1 MTRKTSIF
9 IFLGLI
15 FTFVIWMMDRAS
27 LVAVSWRKVY
37 FEFSIPEAM
46 LFLLVI
52 FAIIDLLTRI
62 IRSVQKAQLKEVYR
76 TSVFRDNTDENAA
89 IDVLAGKISE
99 KMIINRH
106 DFDSSMLLVLQAM
119 TSITAGDMKEA
130 RSNLSKLKKIIG
142 DDPIIDVLKMK
153 IYKGEKDFDKMEKLS
168 GKMMK
173 NENVQLIGLK
183 AAVEAQMQK
192 KEFKEAL
199 ATVNKAYELRQDL
212 YWVIESA
219 FELRAKAKDWEG
231 AMQVLD
237 AGLKKKII
245 NKVNYDRF
253 KSIVLLERAFEFKA
267 KKDEV
272 NFFKFASQSF
282 EADETLVAAAIAL
295 ARYYKEHDNQ
305 VRKAANILT
314 QAWKRNPVDEL
325 AYEYMNL
332 WPEDDILDQIKRVE
346 GWANMNSLRPS
357 LNNRLIAE
365 LAVKAGLWNKAK
377 TEIDMFIINNPC
389 TKKIC
394 SLLAT
399 YEEKANKDK
408 KAAAEWKKRMKSCDE
423 DSGWVCED
431 CGEVS
436 DKWEAVCDKCGSFG
450 TKKWHLYIEKNE
462 SAKFAEVPQ
471 DVAEQIPALE
481 NEEDDD

>member
-15 FTFVIWMMDRAS
+15 FTFVIWMMDRSS
-27 LVAVSWRKVY
+27 LVAVNWRQVH

-46 LFLLVI
+46 LFLLVV

-76 TSVFRDNTDENAA
+76 TSVFRDDTDENAA

-106 DFDSSMLLVLQAM
+106 DFDNSMLLVLQAM
-119 TSITAGDMKEA
+119 TAITAGDMREA
-130 RSNLSKLKKIIG
+130 RSTLTKLKKIIG
-142 DDPIIDVLKMK
+142 DDPIIDVLRMK
-153 IYKGEKDFDKMEKLS
+153 IYKGEKDFDRMEKLS
-168 GKMMK
+168 AKMMK

-199 ATVNKAYELRQDL
+199 NTVNKAYELRQDL

-231 AMQVLD
+231 ALQVLE

-245 NKVNYDRF
+245 NKVDYDRY
-253 KSIVLLERAFEFKA
+253 KSIVLLERALEFDA
-267 KKDEV
+267 KDDEV
-272 NFFKFASQSF
+272 NFYKFASQAF
-282 EADETLVAAAIAL
+282 EADETLVAAAITL
-295 ARYYKEHDNQ
+295 ARYYKKNDNQ
-305 VRKAANILT
+305 VRKAASVLT
-314 QAWKRNPVDEL
+314 EAWKRNPVDEL

-332 WPEDDILDQIKRVE
+332 WPKDDILDQIKRIE
-346 GWANMNSLRPS
+346 GWANMNSMRPS

-389 TKKIC
+389 TKKIA
-394 SLLAT
+394 SLMAT

-408 KAAAEWKKRMKSCDE
+408 KAAAEWKKRMKNCDD
-423 DSGWVCED
+423 DSAWICED
-431 CGEVS
+431 CGAVS

-450 TKKWHLYIEKNE
+450 TKKWHLYVEKNE
-462 SAKFAEVPQ
+462 GPKFAEVP
-471 DVAEQIPALE
+471 AEIADQIPTLD
-481 NEEDDD
+481 NDED

>member
-15 FTFVIWMMDRAS
+15 FTFTVWMMDRAS

-62 IRSVQKAQLKEVYR
+62 IRTIQKAQLKEVYR
-76 TSVFRDNTDENAA
+76 TSVFNDNTDENAA

-106 DFDSSMLLVLQAM
+106 DFDNSMLLVLQAM
-119 TSITAGDMKEA
+119 TAVTAGDMKEA
-130 RSNLSKLKKIIG
+130 RSSLAKLKKIIG

-168 GKMMK
+168 SKMMK

-199 ATVNKAYELRQDL
+199 ENVNRAYALRQDL
-212 YWVIESA
+212 YWVVENA
-219 FELRAKAKDWEG
+219 FALRAKAKDWEG
-231 AMQVLD
+231 AMQALD
-237 AGLKKKII
+237 TGLKKKII

-253 KSIVLLERAFEFKA
+253 KSILLLERAFEFKA
-267 KKDEV
+267 RNDDI
-272 NFFKFASQSF
+272 NFFKFATQSF
-282 EADETLVAAAIAL
+282 EADETLAPAAITL

-305 VRKAANILT
+305 VRKAANVLT
-314 QAWKRNPVDEL
+314 EAWKRNPVDEL
-325 AYEYMNL
+325 AYEYISL
-332 WPEDDILDQIKRVE
+332 WPNDSVLEQIKRIE
-346 GWANMNSLRPS
+346 AWANINSLRPS

-365 LAVKAGLWNKAK
+365 LAIEAKLWNKAK
-377 TEIDMFIINNPC
+377 AEIDMFVINNPC

-408 KAAAEWKKRMKSCDE
+408 NAAAEWKQRMKTCDD
-423 DSGWVCED
+423 DSAWVCED
-431 CGEVS
+431 CGAVS
-436 DKWEAVCDKCGSFG
+436 DKWEAVCDKCGAFG
-450 TKKWHLYIEKNE
+450 TKKWHLYVEKKDNSE
-462 SAKFAEVPQ
+462 PIHKKKNTSKRVTK
-471 DVAEQIPALE
+471 
-481 NEEDDD
+481 N